1 MNFLHNSATNYIFP
15 TGQFFTDDYYSY
27 DQYMYNISNM
37 ITDVPTEYTDFV
49 TSGSN
54 VVQIRTGAGDGVRV
68 IGSNISDTGVQIYPG
83 VPHDGS
89 DKVLNGNF
97 DDWWGS
103 GAPVGWDIGL
113 NVVFSQE
120 SSVMSI
126 GGISYTYALKISS
139 GHVTTANTVRQD
151 FSVVP
156 GENMYAAI
164 AYRKDNDN
172 DDLYYYIYDV
182 TNLTMVVDR
191 TAFPTSV
198 LSSPDYTMGWL
209 NILFTVPVG
218 CGTIRIGI
226 EYRKGTTDPVY
237 IYAVSAKAALESFSS
252 VDVATS
258 TVSNVRNGR
267 VYALHKKDY
276 SMVSSDHMVFLDS
289 ESNDYYIRIGR
300 IMTGEVETF
309 SDPLQE
315 SFTQSLSPLADSV
328 DLQFGGR
335 LSRTIYNRDIL
346 YCEIQEPNETA
357 DDFMLRFVP
366 SVGLDPMFIDIN
378 DEWFIYGHF
387 SEQNMPVTTYY
398 KSEQIINF
406 SIEEAP

>member
-1 MNFLHNSATNYIFP
+1 MNFLHESSTDYVFP

-37 ITDVPTEYTDFV
+37 NTSAPTEYTDFV

-54 VVQIRTGAGDGVRV
+54 VVQIRTGGSNGIRI
-68 IGSNISDTGVQIYPG
+68 IGSNISDTGVQVYPG

-89 DKVLNGNF
+89 DKVLNGKF
-97 DDWWGS
+97 DDWTV
-103 GAPVGWDIGL
+103 GAPDDWSVES

-120 SSVMSI
+120 SSSMSI

-139 GHVTTANTVRQD
+139 GHATTNNAVFQD
-151 FSVVP
+151 FGVVA
-156 GENMYAAI
+156 EDNMYAAV
-164 AYRKDNDN
+164 AYRKDNGN
-172 DDLYYYIYDV
+172 EDLYYHIYDV
-182 TNLTMVVDR
+182 TNLTMVIDR

-218 CGTIRIGI
+218 CDTIRIGI
-226 EYRKGTTDPVY
+226 EYRKETTDPVY
-237 IYAVSAKAALESFSS
+237 IYAVSSKVASESFSS
-252 VDVATS
+252 EDVATS
-258 TVSNVRNGR
+258 TVSNVRNGYT
-267 VYALHKKDY
+267 YALHKKNY
-276 SMVSSDHMVFLDS
+276 SMVSSDHMVFLNS
-289 ESNDYYIRIGR
+289 ESNDSYIRIGR

-346 YCEIQEPNETA
+346 YCEIQESNETA

-366 SVGLDPMFIDIN
+366 SVGLDPMFIDVN